1 MKKLFLLLILF
12 ILTGYCF
19 GQVSVSLQQP
29 PPNQLRAADLWKLT
43 LINSSR
49 NTLQVTLYGTLE
61 EATAGNIADGNSK
74 PMVLPPGI
82 KKITYDDVKTGNV
95 NFKSGKWQNAFTQT
109 GNAPSGDYTICIHVK
124 DLQGN
129 EIGSGCINQSVQ
141 IVSAPVLNSPA
152 DGDSIPTMPMPSF
165 TWMPSMP
172 APSGQ
177 FTYKLKIVEIIG
189 NQSSIIAIQS
199 NPSFFEKSDIR
210 TTQFQYSISGRTF
223 DPNKKYAWTVQCID
237 NSGLGIGENNGLAA
251 PFEFITKPNIVLTG
265 NSHHSPSLHGTMA
278 TAVGDTIRAGLN
290 GEFKVILT
298 QVTTDPDS
306 SLTGN
311 GNVYIHWLMTSVAVE
326 FKKIKIDT
334 TKRLTSGGIV
344 TTQSGSSSTSY
355 QAYPLAWAQSL
366 LSGPGVANVVD
377 NTMSWTNNQV
387 NDLVTWTNGLNFGQP
402 QINFNSNIAPPA
414 IPNNALKMPFGL
426 QFNNGNQKL
435 VITEMVFKQNESK
448 VNFLAQENFSKSGT
462 QYKLGFAGKYFQFH
476 PNSIDFSNGRV
487 ELVDDF
493 TLPNTTSSPKMK
505 FKFKK
510 GATNSGCYVQWADT
524 GITGV
529 SLGLEIKFSRD
540 WLTPIP
546 TSTDSV
552 VATISG
558 NGTSMQDILLTGN
571 LPDCEIVGTNGMK
584 IQVDSIALDFSD
596 TRNPAGMFFPKNYTN
611 DTSAAAKLLWQGL
624 YVKKFNLTLPESWK
638 TGAYPTSISANDL
651 IIDDQGITVK
661 VKAINVVTFSTGS
674 VANLSAS
681 VDTLNFSML
690 KGSLT
695 NATAKGLLVL
705 PISKDT
711 ITNTLKY
718 IAAFNQVSNGNSFV
732 ITVVPSG
739 PIDADVL
746 RGKMTLDPTSN
757 ITAVITPTLKTFSIM
772 LDGSFSWDNPD
783 FSSPGVAAA
792 FQALGI
798 KMEMDFEGVGL
809 TYKNTPSSDSLT
821 FSPGSWSFASPQK
834 FLANFPVQIKK
845 IYYKSLTTVN
855 PTTPGV
861 KELVKGA
868 LMIDIVADL
877 TEDIGGS
884 TTVGASFAVDLNT
897 NARKFI
903 PLFKGVFLDSLAV
916 HANLPAVKIDGSILF
931 RQNDPVFGNG
941 FLGQLSV
948 AFTSVGLGADA
959 LVEFGNTSYQNGN
972 SLYRYW
978 RVEADVTLPVPGVP
992 FLPGLA
998 FRGFGGGAYYNM
1010 DATLTTV
1017 GAHTLSGKKYTFKPK
1032 LSTFGLK
1039 IAATIATTPKEETFN
1054 ADVALDAQFSKAQGL
1069 IFIGFSGNFY
1079 VGAGLDA
1086 ASRSKA
1092 QISGNVGVSY
1102 NFPDKHFNLSA
1113 SVAVNAPP
1121 ITTPASHPAS
1131 LVLDINGKTNK
1142 WSFKFGEPGNLDTV
1156 IVFNASLY
1164 EYLMFGNDI
1173 TAPTGFTPGFRSG
1186 YSAVFPGS
1194 VPGMVVKKD
1203 GVTNSNTQT
1212 GKGLALGI
1220 GFVFYKEYNFP
1231 IPLFTSY
1238 SEKLKLTAGAEL
1250 DLAFAEY
1257 NGNSCEPPYNRI
1269 GLNGW
1274 QASGDIG
1281 FYASAQASVT
1291 DGSSSWNLAD
1301 IRVGGWLSGKFPNP
1315 VYVAGALQGNVLIG
1329 HFTTWTHLL
1338 GDWNC
1343 KPKFPWTCSV
1353 TACVHPQDH
1362 YLVNTSFNY
1371 SFTYGTDCGNLSA
1384 ASTGPAPVQGDAAG
1398 SQQQLLIQYVHPSE
1412 QYDFPV
1418 KSPLAVQYGLVPD
1431 TVFDVSEQQSNGSV
1445 KSRTFKMV
1453 VSTSLKMKNDN
1464 GSFTN
1469 QALKTSQDNLGEFL
1483 YTDITPIVINTST
1496 PMASSVTLA
1505 QNAPISVNNN
1515 SAGFSTNIN
1524 PSYTIGN
1531 STVITYPPSP
1541 APSGYSNLPPE
1552 PPAINNNLTINKDY
1566 IFTVTATLKEY
1577 VNNAWI
1583 NAKNKNN
1590 AVVTQT
1596 ITKNLK
1602 TGPQFIPVST
1612 SGTSGT
1618 AGH

>member
-1 MKKLFLLLILF
+1 
-12 ILTGYCF
+12 
-19 GQVSVSLQQP
+19 
-29 PPNQLRAADLWKLT
+29 
-43 LINSSR
+43 
-49 NTLQVTLYGTLE
+49 
-61 EATAGNIADGNSK
+61 
-74 PMVLPPGI
+74 
-82 KKITYDDVKTGNV
+82 
-95 NFKSGKWQNAFTQT
+95 
-109 GNAPSGDYTICIHVK
+109 
-124 DLQGN
+124 
-129 EIGSGCINQSVQ
+129 
-141 IVSAPVLNSPA
+141 
-152 DGDSIPTMPMPSF
+152 
-165 TWMPSMP
+165 
-172 APSGQ
+172 
-177 FTYKLKIVEIIG
+177 
-189 NQSSIIAIQS
+189 
-199 NPSFFEKSDIR
+199 
-210 TTQFQYSISGRTF
+210 
-223 DPNKKYAWTVQCID
+223 
-237 NSGLGIGENNGLAA
+237 
-251 PFEFITKPNIVLTG
+251 
-265 NSHHSPSLHGTMA
+265 
-278 TAVGDTIRAGLN
+278 
-290 GEFKVILT
+290 
-298 QVTTDPDS
+298 
-306 SLTGN
+306 
-311 GNVYIHWLMTSVAVE
+311 
-326 FKKIKIDT
+326 
-334 TKRLTSGGIV
+334 
-344 TTQSGSSSTSY
+344 
-355 QAYPLAWAQSL
+355 
-366 LSGPGVANVVD
+366 
-377 NTMSWTNNQV
+377 
-387 NDLVTWTNGLNFGQP
+387 
-402 QINFNSNIAPPA
+402 
-414 IPNNALKMPFGL
+414 
-426 QFNNGNQKL
+426 
-435 VITEMVFKQNESK
+435 MVFKQNESK
-448 VNFLAQENFSKSGT
+448 VNFLAQEKFTKSGT
-462 QYKLGFAGKYFQFH
+462 QYKLGFAGKYFKIH

-540 WLTPIP
+540 WLLPIP

-552 VATISG
+552 MATISG

-571 LPDCEIVGTNGMK
+571 LPNCEIVGTNGMK
-584 IQVDSIALDFSD
+584 IQVDSIALDLSD

-638 TGAYPTSISANDL
+638 TGANPTSISANDL

-661 VKAINVVTFSTGS
+661 VKATNVVTFSSGS

-695 NATAKGLLVL
+695 NATAKGLIVL

-718 IAAFNQVSNGNSFV
+718 TATFNQVSNVNSFV

-739 PIDADVL
+739 PIDADIL
-746 RGKMTLDPTSN
+746 KGKMTLLPTTN

-772 LDGSFSWDNPD
+772 LNGKFNWDNPS
-783 FSSPGVAAA
+783 FPSP
-792 FQALGI
+792 FQSLKV
-798 KMEMDFEGVGL
+798 KMELDFENVGV
-809 TYKNTPSSDSLT
+809 TYKNTPTSDSLN

-845 IYYKSLTTVN
+845 IYYKSKSTVPSGN
-855 PTTPGV
+855 ANV
-861 KELVKGA
+861 KELLRGEV
-868 LMIDIVADL
+868 LIDIVADL

-884 TTVGASFAVDLNT
+884 TTIGANFALELNT
-897 NARKFI
+897 SAKKFTPKFI
-903 PLFKGVFLDSLAV
+903 GISLDSLAV
-916 HANLPAVKIDGSILF
+916 HANLQAVKIDGSILF
-931 RQNDPVFGNG
+931 RNNDPVFGDG

-948 AFTSVGLGADA
+948 LFTSVGLGANA
-959 LVEFGNTSYQNGN
+959 LVEFGNTSYLNGN

-978 RVEADVTLPVPGVP
+978 RVEANVTLPAPGVP
-992 FLPGLA
+992 FLPGIA

-1010 DATLTTV
+1010 DATLTTST
-1017 GAHTLSGKKYTFKPK
+1017 ATPSGKKYTFKPK
-1032 LSTFGLK
+1032 ISTFGLK
-1039 IAATIATTPKEETFN
+1039 VAATIATTPKVETFN
-1054 ADVALDAQFSKAQGL
+1054 ADVSLDAQFSKAQGL
-1069 IFIGFSGNFY
+1069 IFIGFTGDFY
-1079 VGAGLDA
+1079 VGADLTTPKRA
-1086 ASRSKA
+1086 KA
-1092 QISGNVGVSY
+1092 QIRGNVSVSY

-1121 ITTPASHPAS
+1121 ITTPPSHPAS
-1131 LVLDINGKTNK
+1131 LVLDINGKTNL

-1156 IVFNASLY
+1156 NVFGVSLY
-1164 EYLMFGNDI
+1164 EYLMFGNNI

-1194 VPGMVVKKD
+1194 VPGIVVKKD

-1220 GFVFYKEYNFP
+1220 GFAFYKEYNFP

-1257 NGNSCEPPYNRI
+1257 NGQNCDNPSERI

-1281 FYASAQASVT
+1281 FYASAIATVT
-1291 DGSSSWNLAD
+1291 DGSSSWNLANV
-1301 IRVGGWLSGKFPNP
+1301 RVGGWLSGKFPNP
-1315 VYVAGALQGNVLIG
+1315 TYVAGALQGNVLIG
-1329 HFTTWTHLL
+1329 HFTTWIHST
-1338 GDWNC
+1338 GDWSG
-1343 KPKFPWTCSV
+1343 PWYYPAWSP
-1353 TACVHPQDH
+1353 CVHLQDH

-1371 SFTYGTDCGNLSA
+1371 NFTYGTDCGNLSA
-1384 ASTGPAPVQGDAAG
+1384 ASTGPAPAQGDAAG

-1418 KSPLAVQYGLVPD
+1418 NAPISVMYGLIPD
-1431 TVFDVSEQQSNGSV
+1431 TVFDVSEQQSSGSI

-1464 GSFTN
+1464 GSTTN
-1469 QALKTSQDNLGEFL
+1469 QALKTSQNNLGEFL

-1496 PMASSVTLA
+1496 SMSNSVTLA
-1505 QNAPISVNNN
+1505 QNVPISVNNN
-1515 SAGFSTNIN
+1515 STGFSTNIN

-1531 STVITYPPSP
+1531 LAIITYPPPP

-1552 PPAINNNLTINKDY
+1552 PPAINNNLTINKNY

-1596 ITKNLK
+1596 ITKNFK
-1602 TGPQFIPVST
+1602 TGPQYTPVST
-1612 SGTSGT
+1612 AGTSGQS
-1618 AGH
+1618 GH